1 MSSGQPAS
9 LSTEGQT
16 EIARMIETNVN
27 ESEKARRRQIGTIG
41 TVARVLIGFFM
52 VLYGLTGGRIEVMH
66 SNVQTGFDPLSVG
79 VGVVAFPALLLAW
92 QWIRARTAKTR
103 YEATGPLATTIN
115 IAVFI
120 ALVLTPLYA
129 PHLSFTSGAALIFYG
144 ASMLVA
150 AARGYGGCEVLA
162 ISNWILRR
170 DDQVGCLVLSPIDN
184 YERRLKSTHSDRH

>member
-1 MSSGQPAS
+1 MSPRV
-9 LSTEGQT
+9 T
-16 EIARMIETNVN
+16 ETNVN
-27 ESEKARRRQIGTIG
+27 ESEQARRRQIGTIG
-41 TVARVLIGFFM
+41 TVARVLIGSFM

-66 SNVQTGFDPLSVG
+66 GNVQTGFDPLSVAI
-79 VGVVAFPALLLAW
+79 GVVAFPAVLLTW

-129 PHLSFTSGAALIFYG
+129 PPLSFTSNAAFLFYG
-144 ASMLVA
+144 ASMLLA

-170 DDQVGCLVLSPIDN
+170 DDQIGCLVLSPIDD
-184 YERRLKSTHSDRH
+184 YERRLKAPHSDRH

>member
-1 MSSGQPAS
+1 M
-9 LSTEGQT
+9 T
-16 EIARMIETNVN
+16 ETNVS
-27 ESEKARRRQIGTIG
+27 EPEKARRQIGTIG

-52 VLYGLTGGRIEVMH
+52 VFYGLTGGRIEVMNG
-66 SNVQTGFDPLSVG
+66 NVQTGFDPLSVG
-79 VGVVAFPALLLAW
+79 IAVVAFPALLLAW

-120 ALVLTPLYA
+120 ALVLTPRYA
-129 PHLSFTSGAALIFYG
+129 PPLSFTSNAALLFYG
-144 ASMLVA
+144 ASMLLA

-170 DDQVGCLVLSPIDN
+170 DDQIGCLVLSPIDD